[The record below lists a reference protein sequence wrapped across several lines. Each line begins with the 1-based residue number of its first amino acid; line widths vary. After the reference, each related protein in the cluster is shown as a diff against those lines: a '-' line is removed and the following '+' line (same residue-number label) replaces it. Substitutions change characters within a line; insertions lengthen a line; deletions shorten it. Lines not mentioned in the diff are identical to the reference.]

1 MTTRRGLEVQTRK
14 QFFSQNKN
22 ATFLRFIKCFPLLYV
37 GYTDSPVASVALK
50 HVYIEESLINP
61 VRVFPFLE
69 PWRWIISWW
78 SRSLSMP
85 CWARR
90 APGDAAAALTDNRDG
105 GGGGGERREKKVVF
119 KPALETF
126 TVNPFP

>member
-1 MTTRRGLEVQTRK
+1 VDWK
-14 QFFSQNKN
+14 YKQNKN

-50 HVYIEESLINP
+50 HVYVEESLINP

-78 SRSLSMP
+78 SRSLS
-85 CWARR
+85 CHAG
-90 APGDAAAALTDNRDG
+90 PGGLRETRLLHSLTTGMEEEAEERG
-105 GGGGGERREKKVVF
+105 GKK
-119 KPALETF
+119 KLYLNLP
-126 TVNPFP
+126 